1 MLRFYRNCEITNMRT
16 KLILCSLLLSGCSY
30 VSTPL
35 LSPYQ
40 MDVRQG
46 NYITPEMREKL
57 KLGMTRQQ
65 VRYVL
70 GTPLVHDAF
79 HGNRWDYVYFLK
91 HYGQVGDE
99 QRLTLYFDGDT
110 LVRIDDSKMPPLPA
124 PAAPAEPVAAKPA
137 EAPAAVTAAVTAAP
151 VATEPLPEAPK
162 PAPKVDPAAEVVKA
176 LQAWAE
182 AWSSRNID
190 AYLAAYKPDFAPAGM
205 SRKAWEKQRRDRIGK
220 SQKIELGLG
229 NLSIRMHDA
238 SHATVKFVQNYRSAS
253 YRDNIRKT
261 LTLEKVGNAW
271 LIAGEETE
279 KQ

>member
-1 MLRFYRNCEITNMRT
+1 MRT

-35 LSPYQ
+35 LAPYQ
-40 MDVRQG
+40 MDIRQG
-46 NYITPEMREKL
+46 NFVTPEMREKL

-65 VRYVL
+65 VMYVL
-70 GTPLVHDAF
+70 GTPLIHDAF
-79 HGNRWDYVYFLK
+79 HTNRWDYVYYLK
-91 HYGQVGDE
+91 HYGQIGEE
-99 QRLTLYFDGDT
+99 QRLTLYFEGDT
-110 LVRIDDSKMPPLPA
+110 LARIDDSKMPPLPA
-124 PAAPAEPVAAKPA
+124 SAAASAEPVAAKPA
-137 EAPAAVTAAVTAAP
+137 EAPAVATAPVAAAA

-162 PAPKVDPAAEVVKA
+162 PQPVAKPDPAAEVVKA

-190 AYLAAYKPDFAPAGM
+190 GYLAAYKPDFAPAGM

-229 NLSIRMHDA
+229 NLNIRMHDA
-238 SHATVKFVQNYRSAS
+238 THATVKFIQNYRSAS
-253 YRDNIRKT
+253 YQDNIRKT

-279 KQ
+279 KK